1 MTMLVRPCHPATIGH
16 LTLLILLSRQLSDR
30 AIVHAEVVASGTG
43 AALCEGLYWVAAVH
57 RMALCNHMT
66 LGIACRPLFVVG
78 KGAALSQ
85 ADTALRQLVDA
96 TGLPFL
102 ATAMGRGVVP
112 DSHPGAVN
120 AARSKALRG
129 ADVALIF
136 GARCDHVT
144 EA

>member
-1 MTMLVRPCHPATIGH
+1 MQLVSCTPSTSWQQDVVTAVGACQARCRSQRGSPPSTTCTWEAQACATFDPLH
-16 LTLLILLSRQLSDR
+16 
-30 AIVHAEVVASGTG
+30 SGEDPQT
-43 AALCEGLYWVAAVH
+43 
-57 RMALCNHMT
+57 
-66 LGIACRPLFVVG
+66 IPCRPLLVVG

-85 ADTALRQLVDA
+85 ADTALRRLVDA

-120 AARSKALRG
+120 AARSAALRG

-136 GARCDHVT
+136 GARCDHDVRSKK
-144 EA
+144 